1 MSETTCN
8 LTECFSLSPG
18 TYVVVVSEGRE
29 GVEFLLRIF
38 LKMPDSDRYRTSGI
52 LNVFILLNFIRTHHI
67 ILCSNAL
74 CQWGTQHS
82 PHSGETQCQVQCQDK
97 KEGEDVA

>member
-1 MSETTCN
+1 M
-8 LTECFSLSPG
+8 
-18 TYVVVVSEGRE
+18 VVVSEGRE
-29 GVEFLLRIF
+29 AIEFLLRIF

-52 LNVFILLNFIRTHHI
+52 LNVFILLNFIKTHLI

-74 CQWGTQHS
+74 CQWGTQLG

-97 KEGEDVA
+97 KEGGDVA